1 MKKESILKLLTIVLM
16 VALIVGIAKSSLAV
30 AAIKSIENS
39 TVNETNNTLNNVSTN
54 EPENN
59 VTENNTIPVNNNT
72 NNVPVNEPIPDTG
85 AKSSAGIIV
94 LIVVASVS
102 ALYTYTKVKKY
113 NI

>member
-1 MKKESILKLLTIVLM
+1 MKRESILKLLTVVLM

-30 AAIKSIENS
+30 AAITSIENS

-59 VTENNTIPVNNNT
+59 VTANNTIPVNNN
-72 NNVPVNEPIPDTG
+72 VAVNETIPDTG
-85 AKSSAGIIV
+85 AKSSVGIIV